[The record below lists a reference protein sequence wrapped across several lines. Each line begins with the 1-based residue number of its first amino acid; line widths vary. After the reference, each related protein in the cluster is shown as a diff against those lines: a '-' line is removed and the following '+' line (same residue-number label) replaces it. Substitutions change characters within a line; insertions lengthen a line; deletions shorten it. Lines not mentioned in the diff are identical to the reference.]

1 MEMVISGLIVVI
13 LGGLTVIAIS
23 MQKSTRN
30 LLIRKTDSIQQTA
43 QQTASHLGKEV
54 GGVKG
59 LLAEEAAHL
68 GHVSATGDKTADILL
83 GVSVTLKG
91 VDVKLDQAQKTIDE
105 IRSRNL

>member
-23 MQKSTRN
+23 MQKSTKN
-30 LLIRKTDSIQQTA
+30 LLIRRADAIQQT
-43 QQTASHLGKEV
+43 TSHLGQEV